1 MQYGFLIGKPLNKA
15 IIQTLMDI
23 LNKRRSKGNKV
34 SHFVFMRSSE
44 TIIDNI
50 NNLLRYVPEVDIGN
64 IDMDF
69 DTRTTRYGFQVPY
82 EKFDVV
88 PAKFRNELLSLQLF
102 NRRNGEI
109 GDFITELQIKLIDGK
124 LVHACEIGSFLFF
137 TKIPK
142 RKDYE

>member
-1 MQYGFLIGKPLNKA
+1 
-15 IIQTLMDI
+15 
-23 LNKRRSKGNKV
+23 
-34 SHFVFMRSSE
+34 
-44 TIIDNI
+44 
-50 NNLLRYVPEVDIGN
+50 
-64 IDMDF
+64 MDF

-82 EKFDVV
+82 EKFDVI